1 MSTDFQAAPSPS
13 ATRTVRVRVPGDGE
27 LDAHVV
33 LPPASSGPGVVVLHE
48 IFGLSSYI
56 RDVADRLARL
66 GYVALCP
73 DLYWRIEPG
82 AAMPPDEAGL
92 RRALELFEHLDAEH
106 AVGDAVAALAAVRAL
121 PEVTGPVA
129 VLGFCFG
136 GTLAFRV
143 AAEADPDAA
152 VAYYGSGIAGS
163 LQLAD
168 RIECPILCHFGGQD
182 PYIPRCD
189 VDRVRALA
197 ARRAGMEC
205 HVQEDAGHAFDTHG
219 STMFYRPAAAL
230 RAWRITEEFLARTL
244 SKE

>member
-1 MSTDFQAAPSPS
+1 M
-13 ATRTVRVRVPGDGE
+13 ATRTVRVRARGDGE
-27 LDAHVV
+27 LNAYVAS
-33 LPPASSGPGVVVLHE
+33 PPTSSGPGVLVLHE

-66 GYVALCP
+66 GYVVLCP
-73 DLYWRIEPG
+73 DLYWRIEQG
-82 AAMPPDEAGL
+82 AAMAPDEAGL
-92 RRALELFEHLDAEH
+92 RRALELSEHLDAER

-163 LQLAD
+163 LELAD
-168 RIECPILCHFGGQD
+168 RIECPIVFHFGGQD
-182 PYIPRCD
+182 PYIPRRD
-189 VDRVRALA
+189 VDRVRAFT
-197 ARRAGMEC
+197 ARRADMEC

-219 STMFYRPAAAL
+219 STMFYRPAAAR
-230 RAWRITEEFLARTL
+230 RAWRITEEFLARML
-244 SKE
+244 LG